1 MDNIAP
7 KEGKDFPSS
16 KASSHTLPPR
26 MPPWE
31 KVTLRWGPRLG
42 QKFFTD
48 VDYALVVFS
57 TKGKGH
63 LQGKVFAIGYKTAG
77 DITYLLT
84 GAN

>member
-1 MDNIAP
+1 MGESNPTMGA
-7 KEGKDFPSS
+7 KVRAKVW
-16 KASSHTLPPR
+16 
-26 MPPWE
+26 PPWE

-63 LQGKVFAIGYKTAG
+63 LQGEVFAIGYKTAG
-77 DITYLLT
+77 DIACLLT